1 MSITLM
7 AEVWKTGLPS
17 TQKMVLLALADNCN
31 DQGEC
36 YPSIQTVAKKCS
48 LSERAVQKALVVLEV
63 LGYVTR
69 IIRMGRSTL
78 YCVQTTPEH
87 SSPPNNVRPERDSPQ
102 PRTTFTVPPNHVHH
116 GGERGSPI
124 TTTITTNESSQP
136 QPIKSSK
143 FLVADLI
150 WPKCFEFDQDKH
162 IALKKLMHVGSIEQ
176 AQVILD
182 EISGNQRA
190 GKKIKY
196 PQRYLD
202 KLIGLSKTK
211 ALSPEL
217 AHIVKAQREGAQKF
231 SSQETK
237 KADPQKVAAYLARI
251 QATYQK

>member
-36 YPSIQTVAKKCS
+36 YPSIQTIAKKCS
-48 LSERAVQKALVVLEV
+48 LSERGVQKALVVLEG

-69 IIRMGRSTL
+69 VIRMGRSTL
-78 YCVQTTPEH
+78 YCVQATPEH
-87 SSPPNNVRPERDSPQ
+87 SSPPNNIRPERDSSL
-102 PRTTFTVPPNHVHH
+102 PRTTFTLPPNHVHH

-136 QPIKSSK
+136 QPTKDSRLIVTS
-143 FLVADLI
+143 LV
-150 WPKCFEFDQDKH
+150 WPKCFDSEQDKV
-162 IALKKLMHVGSIEQ
+162 IASRKLMHLGSIEQ
-176 AQVILD
+176 AQIVLD

-190 GKKIKY
+190 GKKIKS

-202 KLIGLSKTK
+202 KLIGLSKAK
-211 ALSPEL
+211 VLSPEL
-217 AHIVKAQREGAQKF
+217 AHIVKAQREATQKF

-237 KADPQKVAAYLARI
+237 KADPQKVAACLARI